1 MQNNDYTVKCSIT
14 VLLRTIKTDEDDI
27 SLNTRSMIFTLYGDY
42 ISHYGSKIWIG
53 SLIRLLNEFGH
64 NDQSVRAAISRMNK
78 QGWVQAEKIGNKS
91 YYSLT
96 PRGQKRIDE
105 AGKRIF
111 KLKPEEWDGKWR
123 ILMYTIPEEI
133 RNVRDELRKELIWSG
148 FGSMSNSFWISAN
161 NLDRQVRDL
170 IEKYEIEQYVDFF
183 VAEYKGPHE
192 NLRLVEK
199 SWDLKEINAKYQEFI
214 SEYSQKY
221 IIDKNKIQKGSMSDA
236 ECFVERTKLVHEY
249 RKFLFFDPGL
259 PEELLPEKWLGSHAA
274 ALFSEY
280 YKELAEPASR
290 FFESVFKEG
299 NEIKHKDVD
308 YNVMDHP
315 YILE

>member
-1 MQNNDYTVKCSIT
+1 MDFWLLSKLFLQNNDNTVKYSMTEIF
-14 VLLRTIKTDEDDI
+14 RSPKKDEDDR

-42 ISHYGSKIWIG
+42 IAHYGSKIWIG

-161 NLDRQVRDL
+161 NLERQVNDL
-170 IEKYEIEQYVDFF
+170 IDKYEINQYVDFF

-192 NLRLVEK
+192 NQRLVEK
-199 SWDLKEINAKYQEFI
+199 SWDLQEINSKYQDFI

-221 IIDKNKIQKGSMSDA
+221 IIDKTRSKRAACPTPNALWSVRSLYTNTGSSCSSIQVSQRSSSPKNGWAVMQQHFS
-236 ECFVERTKLVHEY
+236 VNTTK
-249 RKFLFFDPGL
+249 
-259 PEELLPEKWLGSHAA
+259 
-274 ALFSEY
+274 
-280 YKELAEPASR
+280 
-290 FFESVFKEG
+290 
-299 NEIKHKDVD
+299 N
-308 YNVMDHP
+308 
-315 YILE
+315 